1 MSMTTRCFDCLG
13 TAKCSSCG
21 GSGAAATG
29 VRCHCEG
36 KAARCVRCN
45 GTGFEIPEKGCTR
58 CSGKGGCLSCSGTGS
73 VDLAKAIRMR
83 QERERQAR
91 QEPSDGKD
99 SKARANEALRA
110 FRGGGRT

>member
-58 CSGKGGCLSCSGTGS
+58 CSAGSC
-73 VDLAKAIRMR
+73 
-83 QERERQAR
+83 AR
-91 QEPSDGKD
+91 SASDKLVR
-99 SKARANEALRA
+99 SPAM
-110 FRGGGRT
+110 GRTQKRGQTRRFGRSAAEDAHSSPLLPRRCTNGGV